1 MPKKKEGKAFIF
13 QFNLYVLLSTLSRI
27 ENGPNFFNCTPQ
39 VELKVENICWN
50 YFHAK
55 KQRVTA
61 LNKWITRRAY
71 QLAHL
76 LLMNKEKRNQSLFEV
91 SCRSHQLIR

>member
-39 VELKVENICWN
+39 VELKVENIC
-50 YFHAK
+50 
-55 KQRVTA
+55 
-61 LNKWITRRAY
+61 
-71 QLAHL
+71 
-76 LLMNKEKRNQSLFEV
+76 
-91 SCRSHQLIR
+91 